1 MTRIA
6 APWIDSPLEVLPR
19 TRTLLAESRHR
30 IAVNRRQLNP
40 WWALTGGS
48 DAFRNGDLRLSV
60 RDRLQCGVLVPAPS
74 QVWAGRGTGNT
85 CAICTNVISAD
96 EVENEVAIRGGGVAV
111 RLWVHSQCLSLW
123 QSESKALETSGR
135 I

>member
-1 MTRIA
+1 MTPIV

-19 TRTLLAESRHR
+19 TRALLVETRHR

-60 RDRLQCGVLVPAPS
+60 RDRLRRGVLVPAPI
-74 QVWAGRGTGNT
+74 QVWAGRGTGNI
-85 CAICTNVISAD
+85 CAVCTNVISSD
-96 EVENEVAIRGGGVAV
+96 EIENEAAIRGGGVAV

-123 QSESKALETSGR
+123 QSESKALEASSR